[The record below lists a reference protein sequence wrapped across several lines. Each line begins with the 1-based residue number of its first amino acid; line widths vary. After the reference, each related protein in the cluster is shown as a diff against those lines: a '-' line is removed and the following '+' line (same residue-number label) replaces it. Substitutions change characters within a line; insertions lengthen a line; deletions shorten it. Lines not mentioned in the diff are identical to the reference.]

1 MGHFVAE
8 EGSGSILDSGRPLA
22 QVDLAYVTAGSTV
35 EAENRKTRGLV
46 FRTLSISP
54 GHRFELTDGDPM
66 DADDDFR
73 DVRNRL
79 PGLDRRG
86 RRGCNRSEHRT
97 DPGGASVAPPARERG
112 DSCPIHAG

>member
-1 MGHFVAE
+1 
-8 EGSGSILDSGRPLA
+8 
-22 QVDLAYVTAGSTV
+22 
-35 EAENRKTRGLV
+35 
-46 FRTLSISP
+46 
-54 GHRFELTDGDPM
+54 M